1 MAASMPRTPRPH
13 SVRAAGGARQD
24 DRPYVT
30 VYAEEHEPRE
40 AHYREPADTL
50 QHVRLLREPPVPWH
64 QVKGQDVRLPPLRV
78 DDAGVD
84 GEGDEAKREG
94 DGEGKAHTER
104 EAFAH
109 VEGSKKE
116 EGLEEGIGQW
126 EDELREEGEG
136 TAKVRGPL
144 VVQGLL
150 RQGN

>member
-1 MAASMPRTPRPH
+1 MKALTHESTAKCSRTTAHTSPYTPKSTNHVRLITVSPPILCSM
-13 SVRAAGGARQD
+13 S
-24 DRPYVT
+24 
-30 VYAEEHEPRE
+30 ES
-40 AHYREPADTL
+40 
-50 QHVRLLREPPVPWH
+50 VRLLREPPVPWH